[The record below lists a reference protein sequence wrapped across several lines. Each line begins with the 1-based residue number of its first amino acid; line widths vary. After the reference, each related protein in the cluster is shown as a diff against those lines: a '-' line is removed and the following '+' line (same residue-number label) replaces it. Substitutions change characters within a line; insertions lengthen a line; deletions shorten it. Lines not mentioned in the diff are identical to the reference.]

1 MDWRW
6 LLLAFGLLWA
16 VQVAG
21 TALQMRHYRRFLS
34 ETVRRWSDGAIGS
47 GNARSRFGKG
57 VIAVL
62 VVAPDGAVRQ
72 AFAMQGRTVWAKF
85 QPLTGLE
92 GRPIGEIRTG
102 AAFGRDERR
111 LAQAFGRAADQ
122 IDASLVRAG
131 RAPLA
136 A

>member
-6 LLLAFGLLWA
+6 LLLAFGILWA

-34 ETVRRWSDGAIGS
+34 ETVERWSDGAIGS
-47 GNARSRFGKG
+47 GNARARFGRG

-62 VVAPDGAVRQ
+62 VVAPNGTVRQ

-85 QPLTGLE
+85 RPLAGLD
-92 GRPIGEIRTG
+92 GRSIGEIRNG
-102 AAFGRDERR
+102 AAFGRDERK
-111 LAQAFGRAADQ
+111 LAQAFSRAADQ
-122 IDASLVRAG
+122 IDASLARAG